1 MWCGGSGRAPR
12 GYGPA
17 WAMELTFLARAGR
30 GKAADRLADTM
41 VATPLEPRSALVNGL
56 RRAAASLAACGD
68 TASAHRLLVRA
79 LAALDKSA
87 TRNADRQRADRGAV
101 LYELGRLDEARAVW
115 TELLAS
121 DSGNVDARGYLGLI
135 AARRH
140 DTGAAAAS
148 DSWLQEART
157 PYVFTRT
164 MYRARIAA
172 QLGQRERALDLLG
185 PALDEMNRFLVPGVR
200 DYAELVSLRSDDRF
214 ARLTSLR

>member
-1 MWCGGSGRAPR
+1 M
-12 GYGPA
+12 
-17 WAMELTFLARAGR
+17 
-30 GKAADRLADTM
+30 
-41 VATPLEPRSALVNGL
+41 
-56 RRAAASLAACGD
+56 
-68 TASAHRLLVRA
+68 
-79 LAALDKSA
+79 
-87 TRNADRQRADRGAV
+87 
-101 LYELGRLDEARAVW
+101 LYELGRLDEASAVW

-121 DSGNVDARGYLGLI
+121 DPGNVDARAYLGLI

-140 DTGAAAAS
+140 DTAAAAAS
-148 DSWLQEART
+148 DSWLQEAET

-200 DYAELVSLRSDDRF
+200 DYAELVSLRSDERF